1 MGHVCVVTDEEADM
15 PKATLKT
22 ALIVGVTGGL
32 ASEVA
37 KALIAHGWSVRG
49 LARDV
54 ERAKQQFPHLAAI
67 DWRAG
72 DAMRAADIR
81 RAADG
86 ATVIFHGVNP
96 PRYRNWRG
104 LAVPMLQNSIA
115 AAKAVNAR
123 VILPGTLYNFGPD
136 AAQPLREDT
145 PQVPSTRKGRIR
157 VEMEEM
163 LREVRSLV
171 VRAGDY
177 FGPHAPAS
185 WFSNLVV
192 KPGQR
197 VDVITDPGTEGVG
210 HSWAYLPDIA
220 ETVARLADVEDR
232 LARTEVVHFRG
243 HWLADGR
250 EMMMAVRRAVGRPEI
265 PIKKFAWWL
274 IGLSAPFVPLSRE
287 VWEMRYLWQVP
298 VALDNAKLVSL
309 IGEEPRTPLDEAVK
323 ATLRGMGCLTSIL

>member
-1 MGHVCVVTDEEADM
+1 MVHVSAVTTEEADM
-15 PKATLKT
+15 PKAALKT

-54 ERAKQQFPHLAAI
+54 ERAKHQFPHLAAI
-67 DWRAG
+67 DWRTG
-72 DAMRAADIR
+72 DAMRAVDIR

-104 LAVPMLQNSIA
+104 LAIPMLQNSIA

-123 VILPGTLYNFGPD
+123 VILPGTLYNFGPC
-136 AAQPLREDT
+136 AAQPLREGT

-185 WFSNLVV
+185 WFSNVV
-192 KPGQR
+192 VEPGQR
-197 VDVITDPGTEGVG
+197 VDVITNPGTDDVG
-210 HSWAYLPDIA
+210 HSWAYLPDVA
-220 ETVARLADVEDR
+220 ETVARLADIEDR
-232 LARTEVVHFRG
+232 LAPTEVVHFRG

-250 EMMMAVRRAVGRPEI
+250 EMMTAIRGAVGKPEL
-265 PIKKFAWWL
+265 PIKQFAWWL

-309 IGEEPRTPLDEAVK
+309 IGEEPHTPLDQAVTT
-323 ATLRGMGCLTSIL
+323 TLRAMGCL

>member
-1 MGHVCVVTDEEADM
+1 MGHVSVVTDEEADM
-15 PKATLKT
+15 PETVLKT
-22 ALIVGVTGGL
+22 ALIVGVAGGL

-49 LARDV
+49 LARDA
-54 ERAKQQFPHLAAI
+54 ERARQQFPHLAAI
-67 DWRAG
+67 DWRTG

-104 LAVPMLQNSIA
+104 LAIPMLQNSIA

-185 WFSNLVV
+185 WFSNVVV

-197 VDVITDPGTEGVG
+197 VDVITDPGTDGVG

-220 ETVARLADVEDR
+220 ETVARLADIEDR

-250 EMMMAVRRAVGRPEI
+250 EMMTAIRGAVGKPEL

-274 IGLSAPFVPLSRE
+274 VGLSAPFVPLSSE

-309 IGEEPRTPLDEAVK
+309 IGEEPRTPLDEAVN
-323 ATLRGMGCLTSIL
+323 ATLRGMRCLQSRS